1 MLDPATFRSRA
12 SFFVFRVVPSS
23 SFSARSRLLFL
34 ARFLSLSFFFSFF
47 FFFLFFFFFSLS
59 SLSVSPSGYRRPG
72 SPSFAVLISSTCLRP
87 GGYLRKARILPS
99 HGHCSDESRHCAS
112 KSKGVGVRF
121 PCIPL
126 HDRVS
131 SSHPETKTRSIRFV
145 YARKTAN
152 ENKPRGEKAKKN
164 LEKNLCR
171 SWEESWENRC
181 QPRKTFSKPLSTAY
195 RLSRNDIC
203 FESLSPFLHVLCR
216 YRCLSLGNVMP

>member
-23 SFSARSRLLFL
+23 SFSARSRLLFP
-34 ARFLSLSFFFSFF
+34 AR
-47 FFFLFFFFFSLS
+47 FFFLPFFHFPSLS

-72 SPSFAVLISSTCLRP
+72 SPSFAVLISSTSLRP

-99 HGHCSDESRHCAS
+99 HGHHCSDESRHCAS

-152 ENKPRGEKAKKN
+152 ENKARGEKAKRRTSKRI
-164 LEKNLCR
+164 CVGRGR
-171 SWEESWENRC
+171 SRGKIVASLVRRFRNR
-181 QPRKTFSKPLSTAY
+181 LA
-195 RLSRNDIC
+195 RLTVSRVTIPIASN
-203 FESLSPFLHVLCR
+203 
-216 YRCLSLGNVMP
+216 LSLPSSASSVVIVVYR